1 MERYGYYMK
10 TFFRS
15 LFSLCLCISLL
26 LPLCAQ
32 TKTLAATKAEIDTMQ
47 AHLPDE
53 WPEGPTITSEAAIL
67 VDIDTDTILYAK
79 NATNSMYPA
88 STTKLMTAYLTLSNA
103 SLDDIV
109 TFSKN
114 SIYSLPSGSSHIGMH
129 IGESLSVKDCLYGLL
144 LPSANEVATALAEHV
159 SGSVSAFVELMN
171 STATE
176 LGCVNTHFANAN
188 GLQDPNHMTCAYDL
202 YRIMLGCLQY
212 SDFISIASTPA
223 YYRKADEILDR
234 DIPMGT
240 TNKLIKKDSDYYTP
254 FVVCGKTGWTEEA
267 GRCLVTYA
275 SQNGRNLI
283 CVTMDTEDPNQYKD
297 TIQLFNYGF
306 DHFSTAKVAE
316 QDPSYSIQALH
327 ANSPLGLSETSSSFL
342 TLDSA
347 SRVTIPDTVSLK
359 DLTRRPITG
368 EDGSHML
375 SYELHGYPLGVAR
388 IINQAAED
396 TSDLY
401 AASGS
406 SLSDV
411 FQTTP
416 LHEIKIWLVAFMLIV
431 VILILLLV
439 IFLLRYKKAMA
450 NKQKRQA
457 PPKNQYRMQ

>member
-1 MERYGYYMK
+1 MK
-10 TFFRS
+10 AFFRS
-15 LFSLCLCISLL
+15 FFSFCLCLCLI
-26 LPLCAQ
+26 LPICAP
-32 TKTLAATKAEIDTMQ
+32 TYAASKAEIDTMQ
-47 AHLPDE
+47 AHLPKE
-53 WPEGPTITSEAAIL
+53 WPEAPDIASEAAIL
-67 VDIDTDTILYAK
+67 VDIDTNTILYAK

-88 STTKLMTAYLTLSNA
+88 STTKLMTAYLTLSNT

-144 LPSANEVATALAEHV
+144 LPSANEVATALAEHI

-171 STATE
+171 STAVE
-176 LGCVNTHFANAN
+176 LGCVNTNFANAN

-212 SDFISIASTPA
+212 SDFITIASTPA
-223 YYRKADEILDR
+223 YYRKADELLDR

-275 SQNGRNLI
+275 SKDGRNLI
-283 CVTMDTEDPNQYKD
+283 CVTMDAEDPNQYKD

-306 DHFSTAKVAE
+306 DHFSVAKVAE
-316 QDPSYSIQALH
+316 QDQSYSTQALRT
-327 ANSPLGLSETSSSFL
+327 NSPLGLSEQSSSFL

-347 SRVTIPDTVSLK
+347 SRVTVPDTVSLN
-359 DLTRRPITG
+359 DLTRRPVTN
-368 EDGSHML
+368 EDGTHML
-375 SYELHGYPLGVAR
+375 SYELHGYPLGTAL
-388 IINQAAED
+388 IINQATED

-401 AASGS
+401 VTSVD
-406 SLSDV
+406 SLPDAIR
-411 FQTTP
+411 TTS
-416 LHEIKIWLVAFMLIV
+416 LHEIKLWLVICMIVV
-431 VILILLLV
+431 VILIILLAV
-439 IFLLRYKKAMA
+439 FLLRYKRAQK
-450 NKQKRQA
+450 NKNKRQA
-457 PPKNQYRMQ
+457 PPDHQYRMQ

>member
-1 MERYGYYMK
+1 MK
-10 TFFRS
+10 TFLCSF
-15 LFSLCLCISLL
+15 FSSCLCFFVCLSLVL
-26 LPLCAQ
+26 SLGSPAF
-32 TKTLAATKAEIDTMQ
+32 AASKAEIDTMQ
-47 AHLPDE
+47 AHLPNE
-53 WPEGPTITSEAAIL
+53 WPEAPEITSEAAIL

-88 STTKLMTAYLTLSNA
+88 STTKLMTAYLTLSNT
-103 SLDDIV
+103 SLDEIV

-114 SIYSLPSGSSHIGMH
+114 SIYSLPTGSSHIGMH

-171 STATE
+171 STAVE
-176 LGCVNTHFANAN
+176 LGCVNTNFANAN

-223 YYRKADEILDR
+223 YYRKADKVLDR

-275 SQNGRNLI
+275 SKDGRNLI
-283 CVTMDTEDPNQYKD
+283 CVTMDAEDPNQYKD

-306 DHFSTAKVAE
+306 DHFSVAKAAE
-316 QDPSYSIQALH
+316 QDQSYSTQALN
-327 ANSPLGLSETSSSFL
+327 ANSPLGLSEQSSSFL
-342 TLDSA
+342 ALDSA
-347 SRVTIPDTVSLK
+347 SRITVPDTVSLD
-359 DLTRRPITG
+359 DLTRRPVTN
-368 EDGSHML
+368 EDGTHML
-375 SYELHGYPLGVAR
+375 SYELHGYPLGTAL

-401 AASGS
+401 VTSVD
-406 SLSDV
+406 SLPNAIR
-411 FQTTP
+411 TTP
-416 LHEIKIWLVAFMLIV
+416 LHEIKIWLVACMIV
-431 VILILLLV
+431 VVLLIILLV
-439 IFLLRYKKAMA
+439 IFLLRYKRAQQ
-450 NKQKRQA
+450 NKNKRQA
-457 PPKNQYRMQ
+457 PPNHQYRMQ

>member
-1 MERYGYYMK
+1 
-10 TFFRS
+10 
-15 LFSLCLCISLL
+15 
-26 LPLCAQ
+26 
-32 TKTLAATKAEIDTMQ
+32 MQ

-53 WPEGPTITSEAAIL
+53 WPDAPEITSEAAIL

-79 NATNSMYPA
+79 NATSSMYPA
-88 STTKLMTAYLTLSNA
+88 STTKLMTAYLTLSNT

-129 IGESLSVKDCLYGLL
+129 IGESLSVRDCLYGLL

-159 SGSVSAFVELMN
+159 SGSVSSFVELMN
-171 STATE
+171 STAVS
-176 LGCVNTHFANAN
+176 LGCVNTNFANAN

-223 YYRKADEILDR
+223 YYRKADSILDR

-275 SQNGRNLI
+275 SKDGHNLI
-283 CVTMDTEDPNQYKD
+283 CVTMNTEDPNQYKD

-306 DHFSTAKVAE
+306 DHFSVAKASE
-316 QDPSYSIQALH
+316 QDQTYSTQALIS
-327 ANSPLGLSETSSSFL
+327 NSPLGLSEQNSSFL

-347 SRVTIPDTVSLK
+347 SRITVPDTVSLD
-359 DLTRRPITG
+359 DLTRRPITN
-368 EDGSHML
+368 EDGTYML
-375 SYELHGYPLGVAR
+375 SYELHGYPLGTAM
-388 IINQAAED
+388 IINQVAQD

-401 AASGS
+401 VASGN

-411 FQTTP
+411 LQTKP
-416 LHEIKIWLVAFMLIV
+416 FHEIKIWLVACMLAVI
-431 VILILLLV
+431 ILIILLV
-439 IFLLRYKKAMA
+439 VFLIHY
-450 NKQKRQA
+450 NKMNKSKHPT
-457 PPKNQYRMQ
+457 PPNHQYRMQ

>member
-1 MERYGYYMK
+1 MK
-10 TFFRS
+10 AFLRS
-15 LFSLCLCISLL
+15 SFSLCLCICLLL
-26 LPLCAQ
+26 LPCHVAS
-32 TKTLAATKAEIDTMQ
+32 AATKAEIDTMQ
-47 AHLPDE
+47 AHLPEE
-53 WPEGPTITSEAAIL
+53 WPEITSEAAIL

-88 STTKLMTAYLTLSNA
+88 STTKLMTAYLTLSNT

-129 IGESLSVKDCLYGLL
+129 IGESLSVRDCLYGLL

-159 SGSVSAFVELMN
+159 SGSVSSFVDLMN
-171 STATE
+171 STAVS
-176 LGCVNTHFANAN
+176 LGCVNTNFANAN

-212 SDFISIASTPA
+212 SDFISISSTPA
-223 YYRKADEILDR
+223 YYRKADSILDR

-275 SQNGRNLI
+275 SKDGRNLI

-306 DHFSTAKVAE
+306 DHFSVAKASE
-316 QDPSYSIQALH
+316 QDQTYSTQALIS
-327 ANSPLGLSETSSSFL
+327 NSPLGLSEQNSSFL

-347 SRVTIPDTVSLK
+347 SRVTVPDTVSLD
-359 DLTRRPITG
+359 DLTRRPITN
-368 EDGSHML
+368 EDGTHML
-375 SYELHGYPLGVAR
+375 SYELHGYPLGTAM
-388 IINQAAED
+388 IINQVAQD

-401 AASGS
+401 VVSGN

-411 FQTTP
+411 LQTKP
-416 LHEIKIWLVAFMLIV
+416 FHEIKIWLFVCMLAVI
-431 VILILLLV
+431 ILIILLV
-439 IFLLRYKKAMA
+439 VFLIRY
-450 NKQKRQA
+450 NKMNKIKHPTR
-457 PPKNQYRMQ
+457 PNHQYRMQ